1 LPLHAPRFDLNQFDV
16 TFHTFPHLETAR
28 LHLRRILASDANA
41 LFRVL
46 ADESVTQFYDEDAF
60 TDISQALDQIEAWD
74 SGYHRHSCIRWGITL
89 MGTGDVIGSCGFY
102 GIHIRHRRAGIGFEL
117 ARDFWRQGIM
127 TEALSAVIA
136 YGFDELE
143 LNRIE
148 AVVMPGNVASIAM
161 LGKLGFRNEGL
172 LEAYERWGSKGFVN
186 LYILALLRKTWANG

>member
-1 LPLHAPRFDLNQFDV
+1 LPRHAPRLDLNQFGV

-46 ADESVTQFYDEDAF
+46 ADKSVTRFYDDDAF
-60 TDISQALDQIEAWD
+60 NDISQALDQIEAWE
-74 SGYHRHSCIRWGITL
+74 SGYRRHSCIRWGITL

-102 GIHIRHRRAGIGFEL
+102 GIHTRHRRAGIGFEL

-127 TEALSAVIA
+127 TEALTTIIA
-136 YGFDELE
+136 YGFHKLE

-148 AVVMPGNVASIAM
+148 AVAMPGNAASIA
-161 LGKLGFRNEGL
+161 LLRNLGFRNEGL
-172 LEAYERWGSKGFVN
+172 LEEYERWGSKGLVD
-186 LYILALLRKTWANG
+186 LYMFALLRKAWASG